1 MEEPVEKDNKLKLM
15 RFWIF
20 GTFVI
25 IAAGVTSDI
34 GSVVGTGTAIFSEMR
49 YWIAIIVSA
58 ILCAIWF
65 FAYKKY
71 LDQKE

>member
-1 MEEPVEKDNKLKLM
+1 M

-25 IAAGVTSDI
+25 IVAGVTIYI
-34 GSVVGTGTAIFSEMR
+34 GSVVGTGTAIFREMR
-49 YWIAIIVSA
+49 YWIAIIASA
-58 ILCAIWF
+58 ILCAIWL

>member
-1 MEEPVEKDNKLKLM
+1 MEKDKKLKLM

-25 IAAGVTSDI
+25 LVAGATIYI
-34 GSVVGTGTAIFSEMR
+34 GSIVGTGTAIFREMR

-58 ILCAIWF
+58 LLCVIW
-65 FAYKKY
+65 AYGYKMY
-71 LDQKE
+71 LDRKEE

>member
-1 MEEPVEKDNKLKLM
+1 MEIDHKLKLM
-15 RFWIF
+15 KFWIF

-25 IAAGVTSDI
+25 IVAGVTIYI
-34 GSVVGTGTAIFSEMR
+34 GSVVGTGTAIFREMR

>member
-1 MEEPVEKDNKLKLM
+1 M

-20 GTFVI
+20 GVFI
-25 IAAGVTSDI
+25 IVVASATIYI
-34 GSVVGTGTAIFSEMR
+34 GSVVGTGTVIFRELR

-58 ILCAIWF
+58 VLCFICYY
-65 FAYKKY
+65 AYSKY